1 MMKRRTRMNV
11 ETALAGEAMA
21 ALRYQLFAEQARREG
36 YPEVAALFAST
47 GLEERRE
54 HFREL
59 AAELGLIRSTG
70 DNLRM
75 ALRGEIAEHR
85 SLYPRF
91 AAEAQEDGEEA
102 VARRFVELEGDE
114 GRHAGLLRQQL
125 EDLEVADLEVV
136 GG

>member
-1 MMKRRTRMNV
+1 MNGRTRTNV
-11 ETALAGEAMA
+11 EAALAGEAMA
-21 ALRYQLFAEQARREG
+21 ALRYQLFAEQAHREG

-47 GLEERRE
+47 GTEEQKE

-59 AAELGLIRSTG
+59 AAELGLIGTTG
-70 DNLRM
+70 ENLRT

-91 AAEAQEDGEEA
+91 AAEAREDGEAA
-102 VARRFVELEGDE
+102 VARRFAELAEDE
-114 GRHAGLLRQQL
+114 GRHAALLREQL

>member
-1 MMKRRTRMNV
+1 
-11 ETALAGEAMA
+11 
-21 ALRYQLFAEQARREG
+21 
-36 YPEVAALFAST
+36 
-47 GLEERRE
+47 
-54 HFREL
+54 
-59 AAELGLIRSTG
+59 
-70 DNLRM
+70 M